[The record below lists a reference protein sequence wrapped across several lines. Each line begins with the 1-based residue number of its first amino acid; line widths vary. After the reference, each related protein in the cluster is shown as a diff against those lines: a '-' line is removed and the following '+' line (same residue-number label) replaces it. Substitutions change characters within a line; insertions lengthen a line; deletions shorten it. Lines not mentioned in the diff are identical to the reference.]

1 MEVFLGS
8 RSCQQSGE
16 DLELQKSGG
25 RMLGSSI
32 KTTGFRHREGW
43 TIWQEDAGTR

>member
-1 MEVFLGS
+1 MERLLKTLGKNYKSGKEGQEIRKQMEVFLGS

-25 RMLGSSI
+25 TM
-32 KTTGFRHREGW
+32 
-43 TIWQEDAGTR
+43 